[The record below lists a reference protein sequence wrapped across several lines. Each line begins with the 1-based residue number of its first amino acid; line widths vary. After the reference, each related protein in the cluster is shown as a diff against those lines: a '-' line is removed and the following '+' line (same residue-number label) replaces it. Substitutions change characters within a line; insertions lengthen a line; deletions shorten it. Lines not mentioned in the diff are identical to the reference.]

1 MYQVRWH
8 GRGGQGAVTAAKIFA
23 MAASLQAVSEA
34 ALFLKMSDC
43 ARRTDPPPAGTQLY
57 FAQSFPAFGAER
69 RGAPVQ
75 AFTKIDSSPILDRS
89 QVYEPDAVVV
99 LDPGLLQSID
109 VTAGLKPGGLLVI
122 NGARLAI
129 GRMPLVK
136 FDCTIVNA
144 TEISLEILGKPIA
157 NTVMVGALCAVL
169 NFMTLASIQ
178 KAIAGTLP
186 AHLAAAN
193 IKAAEVAYYEVISGK
208 KGAQIA

>member
-8 GRGGQGAVTAAKIFA
+8 GRGGQGAVTAAKIFG
-23 MAASLQAVSEA
+23 MAASLQG
-34 ALFLKMSDC
+34 D
-43 ARRTDPPPAGTQLY
+43 Y

-75 AFTKIDSSPILDRS
+75 AFTKIDSSPILDRG

-109 VTAGLKPGGLLVI
+109 VTAGLKPGGQLVI
-122 NGARLAI
+122 NCARFPI
-129 GRMPLVK
+129 GRCRVPHPPCGWAPSGRGK
-136 FDCTIVNA
+136 FDCTAVNA
-144 TEISLEILGKPIA
+144 TDIALEILGKPIA
-157 NTVMVGALCAVL
+157 NTAMAGALCAVL
-169 NFMTLASIQ
+169 NFVALASI
-178 KAIAGTLP
+178 KRAVTEMLP

-193 IKAAEVAYYEVISGK
+193 GKAAEAAYYKVISGK